1 MLGLQR
7 GTVRLGPHDDTWPQE
22 AARTIRQLREI
33 LGATAVDIQHV
44 GSTAIPLIEAKPIL
58 DLAVG
63 VRALADLQPALPA
76 LARQGFLFRG
86 EMVPGERLLVMGTA
100 DTRTHHIHVVVW
112 NGERW
117 RDYLNFRDYL
127 NAHPGKALQYEA
139 CKRRL
144 AALEG
149 YGDYADYV
157 LCRRMADCILFAV
170 QGENDRIP
178 PALVTNH
185 LLSGRFVPQTVT
197 FSGGVAACMTGQH
210 DAFQYKDLGVLLA
223 GAVQSVFAAFS
234 GEVIQPQPDSIRA
247 TVIGAGNFHMEVSG
261 STIFYQNICF
271 PLKNLACGRPRASR
285 PGTLCRTRSR
295 TAACYFDQARFFQ
308 GARLLFKKISAAR
321 RFIFVC

>member
-7 GTVRLGPHDDTWPQE
+7 GTVRLVPHDDTWPQE

-76 LARQGFLFRG
+76 LERQGFLFRG

-144 AALEG
+144 AAQFPLDRTCYTDGKAALIAGLLAE
-149 YGDYADYV
+149 A
-157 LCRRMADCILFAV
+157 RQWRA
-170 QGENDRIP
+170 ENPALHSEP
-178 PALVTNH
+178 PAN
-185 LLSGRFVPQTVT
+185 Q
-197 FSGGVAACMTGQH
+197 
-210 DAFQYKDLGVLLA
+210 
-223 GAVQSVFAAFS
+223 
-234 GEVIQPQPDSIRA
+234 E
-247 TVIGAGNFHMEVSG
+247 
-261 STIFYQNICF
+261 
-271 PLKNLACGRPRASR
+271 
-285 PGTLCRTRSR
+285 
-295 TAACYFDQARFFQ
+295 
-308 GARLLFKKISAAR
+308 
-321 RFIFVC
+321 